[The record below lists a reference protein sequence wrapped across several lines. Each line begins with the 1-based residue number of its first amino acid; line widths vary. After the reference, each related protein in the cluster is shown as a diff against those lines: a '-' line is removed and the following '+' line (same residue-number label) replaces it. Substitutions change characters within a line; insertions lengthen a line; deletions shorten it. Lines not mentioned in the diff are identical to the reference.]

1 MRHPLAGSLLLATS
15 LAGTAPAQESAAP
28 AGGDATE
35 ALRDEVAEL
44 RRMNEALLGK
54 VGRLEKMVGDD
65 EWLTE
70 TRAAEIRGIVQDT
83 LADSASRASLQ
94 SSGQTA
100 GWDKGFFL
108 ASADG
113 NFRMNIRGQLQIRW
127 ALNYRDRPAGAPEP
141 TSDLNEEETW
151 GFELRRARISFSG
164 HLIDPSW
171 EYEFQ
176 PSFRRGGGA
185 AGGGSLDNAW
195 VRKSVDAFGGK
206 ASLRAGQFK
215 APYNKEETVSS
226 ARQLAVERTIV
237 GETFTPKWVQG
248 IEFVQAW
255 DRAKIYG
262 FYGDRS
268 RALASIPTDGPDP
281 ALGFSDSIN
290 TGSFSIPQTDYSFI
304 ARAEWLPSGSWK
316 QVDDQTSPADGEFG
330 LLFGVAG
337 MAEAYR
343 GLPASETIDG
353 NEYFNPASLWGVTA
367 DATVAAGGFTVLT
380 AGYFRHVLL
389 ASEVATRGGGTNDEM
404 LQWGFTIQGG
414 FYLTDRIEPYAR
426 WEVGSTDTDQ
436 YRTEAAALGVDAD
449 SANVVT
455 IGANWYPEG
464 SKNRN
469 IKLSGDIG
477 FSLVPIVDFAQP
489 GANWLPA
496 LEPAAGADY
505 AATQIVIRTQLQLL
519 F

>member
-1 MRHPLAGSLLLATS
+1 MRRFPIRPRSTLAAFLGLAAASTALAQDGS
-15 LAGTAPAQESAAP
+15 
-28 AGGDATE
+28 DD
-35 ALRDEVAEL
+35 LRREVDEL

-54 VGRLEKMVGDD
+54 VDRLEKMVGDD

-70 TRAAEIRGIVQDT
+70 TRAAEIRAIVQDT
-83 LADSASRASLQ
+83 LADSAARTSLQ

-113 NFRMNIRGQLQIRW
+113 NFRMNIKGQIQFRW
-127 ALNYRDRPAGAPEP
+127 AFDYRDRPAGAPVAA
-141 TSDLNEEETW
+141 TDLEQQETW
-151 GFELRRARISFSG
+151 GFEIRRARFSFSG
-164 HLIDPSW
+164 YLIDPSW
-171 EYEFQ
+171 EYELQ
-176 PSFRRGGGA
+176 PALRRNGGG

-195 VRKSVDAFGGK
+195 VRKSVEAFGGK

-215 APYNKEETVSS
+215 GPYNKEETVSS
-226 ARQLAVERTIV
+226 ARQLVIERTLV
-237 GETFTPKWVQG
+237 GETFTTKWVQG

-262 FYGDRS
+262 FYGDRA
-268 RALASIPTDGPDP
+268 RGLATIPTDGTDP
-281 ALGFSDSIN
+281 ALGFPDSIN
-290 TGSFSIPQTDYSFI
+290 TGAFSVPQTDYSFI
-304 ARAEWLPSGSWK
+304 ARAEWLASGAWK
-316 QVDDQTSPADGEFG
+316 QVDDQTSPAADDFG

-343 GLPASETIDG
+343 GLPASETIGG

-367 DATVAAGGFTVLT
+367 DVTVAAGGFTMLA
-380 AGYFRHVLL
+380 AGYFRQVEL
-389 ASEVATRGGGTNDEM
+389 ASEVATRGGGTNDDM

-414 FYLTDRIEPYAR
+414 FYLTDHIEPYAR

-436 YRTEAAALGVDAD
+436 YRTDAAALGADAET
-449 SANVVT
+449 ANVIT
-455 IGANWYPEG
+455 LGANWFPEG

-477 FSLVPIVDFAQP
+477 FSLAPVVDFAQT

-496 LEPAAGADY
+496 LEPAAGRDY
-505 AATQIVIRTQLQLL
+505 DAAQIVIRPHLQLL